1 MKKKQ
6 FEAVSLCLS
15 ETVHWEKNR
24 FYFSK
29 KMPQN
34 NAKYLKLCYNDL
46 KLPLKIRSRI
56 KGDWIQMNYGKKK
69 IARLMIDAKF
79 STEKRKTTPI
89 VTDAEG
95 TILWAV
101 DLASSSV
108 VQAQDKKGDI
118 FLVCEEIENAKRH

>member
-1 MKKKQ
+1 
-6 FEAVSLCLS
+6 
-15 ETVHWEKNR
+15 
-24 FYFSK
+24 
-29 KMPQN
+29 
-34 NAKYLKLCYNDL
+34 
-46 KLPLKIRSRI
+46 
-56 KGDWIQMNYGKKK
+56 MNYGKKK

-118 FLVCEEIENAKRH
+118 F

>member
-1 MKKKQ
+1 
-6 FEAVSLCLS
+6 
-15 ETVHWEKNR
+15 
-24 FYFSK
+24 
-29 KMPQN
+29 
-34 NAKYLKLCYNDL
+34 
-46 KLPLKIRSRI
+46 
-56 KGDWIQMNYGKKK
+56 MNYGKKK